1 MEVYDKPNLTK
12 EIIGGVVG
20 GLILLALMTAGL
32 AKVTNEQ
39 YEIMQLFDFTSI
51 STLSFFH
58 AIYLSACFQSGFFK
72 SQYQQKLE
80 EAGAQ
85 GGEEPP
91 GAEAE

>member
-12 EIIGGVVG
+12 EIIGGVVA

-51 STLSFFH
+51 FTLFLYLYACCLSVLSFLH
-58 AIYLSACFQSGFFK
+58 ICLSISVGLLQESVPT
-72 SQYQQKLE
+72 E
-80 EAGAQ
+80 TR
-85 GGEEPP
+85 GGRS
-91 GAEAE
+91 

>member
-39 YEIMQLFDFTSI
+39 YEIMQLFDFTAIFTLSLYLYACCLSVLSFLHICLSI
-51 STLSFFH
+51 SVGLLQESVPT
-58 AIYLSACFQSGFFK
+58 
-72 SQYQQKLE
+72 E
-80 EAGAQ
+80 TR
-85 GGEEPP
+85 GGRS
-91 GAEAE
+91 